1 MPYRHRGKRSFYRR
15 LNKCV
20 TVIAVSLTWIGSTA
34 ALAGL
39 VFYLL
44 KWLASR

>member
-1 MPYRHRGKRSFYRR
+1 MPHRYRSRRSFYRR

-20 TVIAVSLTWIGSTA
+20 FAIAVSLAWIGATG

-44 KWLASR
+44 KWLAGR